1 LRPYP
6 ELNSC
11 FAFVLQAAVRIV
23 EDGEVTDRRSAAGA
37 IYGTQWPK
45 DRMAE
50 MERKPREIARRRLP
64 WSVRRPRFWSAQRDL
79 RTIFRS
85 AHDFACQ
92 PPAGGR
98 SMQSPYRSEH
108 LYDWM
113 VGVRRALH
121 RRPELAF
128 EEVET
133 AKRLISELD
142 GLGIPSEYG
151 GAGSAVIGRLECE
164 LADAPTFALR
174 ADMDALPGAENT
186 DLPFAST
193 IEGKM
198 HACGHDAHMTMV
210 LGGAALLKAEP
221 PPCNVM
227 FVFQPAEE
235 KGGGARTVVQSGA
248 LEGVS
253 AIFGGHVTHHYRV
266 GEIMVA
272 EGTITAQSD
281 RFRIDI
287 RGRGGHG
294 ARPHEA
300 TDAVVVAGQMITAMQ
315 TLVSR
320 EINPVFPSVVTVGT
334 VHAGSAPN
342 VIAEDAYMEGSI
354 RTTLPEVRDHIHA
367 GLMRMGQAMGAL
379 HNAEVKVEITPGY
392 PPVVNTA
399 REAAIA
405 HRAAE
410 RVVGRE
416 GLMVMDHPSMGAED
430 FAFYLEKIPGCY
442 VRFGARLRENE
453 YIPLHSPEFDI
464 NEEVLKV
471 GAAFF
476 DEVVREAVKNYGS

>member
-1 LRPYP
+1 MT
-6 ELNSC
+6 
-11 FAFVLQAAVRIV
+11 A
-23 EDGEVTDRRSAAGA
+23 
-37 IYGTQWPK
+37 K
-45 DRMAE
+45 
-50 MERKPREIARRRLP
+50 
-64 WSVRRPRFWSAQRDL
+64 
-79 RTIFRS
+79 
-85 AHDFACQ
+85 
-92 PPAGGR
+92 
-98 SMQSPYRSEH
+98 YRSEH

-121 RRPELAF
+121 RHPELAF

-133 AKRLISELD
+133 ARRLMAELEELD
-142 GLGIPSEYG
+142 IVFDYG
-151 GAGSAVIGRLECE
+151 GPGGGVIGRLECG
-164 LADAPTFALR
+164 LPGAPTIALR
-174 ADMDALPGAENT
+174 ADMDALPGAEST

-210 LGGAALLKAEP
+210 LGAAALLKESP
-221 PPCNVM
+221 PPCNVL

-235 KGGGARTVVQSGA
+235 RGGGARVVLQSGA
-248 LEGVS
+248 LDGVN
-253 AIFGGHVTHHYRV
+253 AIFGAHVTHHYRV

-300 TDAVVVAGQMITAMQ
+300 TDAVVVAGLLITAIQ

-320 EINPVFPSVVTVGT
+320 EINPVFPSVVTIGT

-342 VIAEDAYMEGSI
+342 VIAEEATMEGTI
-354 RTTLPEVRDHIHA
+354 RTTNRAVRDLLHA
-367 GLMRMGQAMGAL
+367 GLTRMALAAGSL
-379 HNAEVKVEITPGY
+379 HNAEVKVHVTPGY
-392 PPVVNTA
+392 PPVVNPA

-410 RVVGRE
+410 TIVGRE
-416 GLMVMDHPSMGAED
+416 QLMAMDHPSMGSED

-442 VRFGARLRENE
+442 VRFGARRREDE

-476 DEVVREAVKNYGS
+476 DEVVREAAKTYSA